1 MTSQT
6 AAQVRVH
13 RWGWVV
19 LGILLFGFLV
29 SVSEGIVRLTG
40 FTPYRV
46 YNHPIEVNPGG
57 TWFMRHPTLGY
68 TQIPGKFIVTLGS
81 GSVHSFNVTHLP
93 NTLRITHPIDSY
105 FNNPR
110 QKEEIWIL
118 GCDFTHGWGLN
129 DQETYPWLLQ
139 ERFPEYEIVN
149 FGVGGYGTIHSL
161 IQFREAL
168 EVKTPKLVVLAYASF
183 HDKRNT
189 FIRTRRKQIII
200 TKKLGPVSQPYARLD
215 GQGRLQYLYAD
226 DEYREF
232 PLMRYSALVHFIE
245 ELYNWYEVGW
255 YRSHAVSEALVAE
268 MAELAKK
275 RGVQFM
281 VAGINERPET
291 FEMLDFAQSHGISN
305 VNISVPLD
313 VKENTLEPIDG
324 HPSPI
329 ANKNYADK
337 LEAFLRAELLKSTT
351 SMTRSA
357 LTSSRRA
364 HEGGSSSVIAT
375 YEAGKLSLSE

>member
-19 LGILLFGFLV
+19 LGLLLFGVLV
-29 SVSEGIVRLTG
+29 SVSEGMVRLAG

-46 YNHPIEVNPGG
+46 TNVSIDVNPGG
-57 TWFMRHPTLGY
+57 KWFMRHPTLGY
-68 TQIPGKFIVTLGS
+68 SNIPGKFIVTLWLG
-81 GSVHSFNVTHLP
+81 HSFNATHLP

-110 QKEEIWIL
+110 QKEEIWIF
-118 GCDFTHGWGLN
+118 GCSFTHGWGLN

-168 EVKTPKLVVLAYASF
+168 EVKTPKLAVLAYASF

-189 FIRTRRKQIII
+189 FIRSRRKQIII
-200 TKKLGPVSQPYARLD
+200 TKKLGPVSQPYALLD
-215 GQGRLQYLYAD
+215 GHGRLQYLYAD

-232 PLMRYSALVHFIE
+232 PLMRYSALAHFIE
-245 ELYNWYEVGW
+245 ELYNQYEEGW

-275 RGVQFM
+275 RGVKFM
-281 VAGINERPET
+281 VAGINERRET

-305 VNISVPLD
+305 VNISVDLD

-324 HPSPI
+324 HPSAI
-329 ANKNYADK
+329 ANKKYADK
-337 LEAFLRAELLKSTT
+337 LEAFLRAELLK
-351 SMTRSA
+351 
-357 LTSSRRA
+357 
-364 HEGGSSSVIAT
+364 E
-375 YEAGKLSLSE
+375 

>member
-1 MTSQT
+1 EMTSQT

-19 LGILLFGFLV
+19 LGILFFGVLV

-46 YNHPIEVNPGG
+46 SDASIEVNPGG
-57 TWFMRHPTLGY
+57 EWVTRHPTFGY
-68 TQIPGKFIVTLGS
+68 SHIPGKFIVTLGS
-81 GSVHSFNVTHLP
+81 RYSFNVTHLP

-105 FNNPR
+105 FNSPR
-110 QKEEIWIL
+110 LKEEIWIF
-118 GCDFTHGWGLN
+118 GCSVTHGWSLN

-168 EVKTPKLVVLAYASF
+168 EVKTPKLAVLVYASF

-189 FIRTRRKQIII
+189 FIRSRKKQLQL
-200 TKKLGPVSQPYARLD
+200 TKKLGPVFQPYALLD
-215 GQGRLQYLYAD
+215 GQGRLQYLFAD
-226 DEYREF
+226 VEYREF

-245 ELYNWYEVGW
+245 TLYNQYEEGL

-268 MAELAKK
+268 MAGLAKK
-275 RGVQFM
+275 RGVKFM
-281 VAGINERPET
+281 VADIYEDRGT

-305 VNISVPLD
+305 VNISVALD
-313 VKENTLEPIDG
+313 VKENT
-324 HPSPI
+324 
-329 ANKNYADK
+329 NK
-337 LEAFLRAELLKSTT
+337 
-351 SMTRSA
+351 
-357 LTSSRRA
+357 
-364 HEGGSSSVIAT
+364 
-375 YEAGKLSLSE
+375 

>member
-1 MTSQT
+1 MTPQT
-6 AAQVRVH
+6 AAQMRVH

-19 LGILLFGFLV
+19 LGILVFIVLV
-29 SVSEGIVRLTG
+29 SVSEGMVRLAG

-46 YNHPIEVNPGG
+46 IAPAIEVNPGG
-57 TWFMRHPTLGY
+57 KWFMKHPTLGY
-68 TQIPGKFIVTLGS
+68 SNIPGKFIVTLGS
-81 GSVHSFNVTHLP
+81 VHSFNATHLPNNVTHLP
-93 NTLRITHPIDSY
+93 TTLRITHPIDSY
-105 FNNPR
+105 FNSPR
-110 QKEEIWIL
+110 QKEEIWIF
-118 GCDFTHGWGLN
+118 GCSFSHGWGLN

-168 EVKTPKLVVLAYASF
+168 EVKTPKLAVLAYASF

-189 FIRTRRKQIII
+189 FIRNRRKQIIL
-200 TKKLGPVSQPYARLD
+200 TKKLGPVSQPYALLD
-215 GQGRLQYLYAD
+215 GQDRLQYLYAD

-245 ELYNWYEVGW
+245 NLYNDYEEGR

-275 RGVQFM
+275 RGVKLV
-281 VAGINERPET
+281 VAGINERRET
-291 FEMLDFAQSHGISN
+291 SEMLDFAQSHGIAN
-305 VNISVPLD
+305 VNISVDLD

-329 ANKNYADK
+329 ANKQYADK
-337 LEAFLRAELLKSTT
+337 LEDFLRTDPVK
-351 SMTRSA
+351 SMTSA
-357 LTSSRRA
+357 ENNPRQ
-364 HEGGSSSVIAT
+364 
-375 YEAGKLSLSE
+375 